1 MLRRFTI
8 QHRIFSLLLIN
19 MLCIVGAFFLFYLT
33 TQNIR
38 DYSVSTAKEEMFEGR
53 QESIKLATDTLSFML
68 AKKISGLPKAE
79 QKTALQYAIND
90 LRHEDD
96 NSGYFFILQDGKF
109 VAFPPNPQR
118 VGESVMDLR
127 DSNGIMFNKELV
139 AKAQK
144 GGGFVEY
151 IFDKPG
157 MGKQPKI
164 SYGTHIGNTDYVIAT
179 GVYID
184 NIEVESE
191 EISKTI
197 ASMVDKAFLD
207 RIILFCAIFA
217 VIIPLCI
224 MISRSILRPLSLAT
238 EAAQEVASGNLNVPI
253 SVDGQDEVT
262 SLQRSLTQM
271 VDTFKHDKKEME
283 KKEAEAQNQAHIARQ
298 AAQQAEDA
306 MAQAEIATK
315 EGILTAASTLE
326 GLVRSMTSEMGALF
340 DQNSNIQQ
348 GTSSQMTR
356 IGDAATAM
364 EEMNAT
370 VLEVARNAS
379 EAASE
384 TERSRVMA
392 QQGADAVTESVAAIT
407 QLHARSEEL
416 KGNMATL
423 DAQSESIG
431 DIINVINDIADQTN
445 LLALNAAIEA
455 ARAGDAGR
463 GFAVVADEVRKLAEK
478 TMNATH
484 EVSKNIKTIQD
495 LAKLNAHGMDETLE
509 AFANVQSLS
518 SKSGEVLSEIVLA
531 ADSAAEQV
539 RSIAT
544 AAEQQSAASEEI
556 TRSVEEIDSIARDN
570 SALVD
575 SSAANTEQLVAQAKN
590 LNSVIEKL
598 KADA

>member
-19 MLCIVGAFFLFYLT
+19 MLCIVGAFFLFYMT
-33 TQNIR
+33 TQNIQ
-38 DYSVSTAKEEMFEGR
+38 DYSVTTAKDEMIEGR
-53 QESIKLATDTLSFML
+53 RESIKLATDTLSFML
-68 AKKISGLPKAE
+68 AKKIDGMPKAE
-79 QKTALQYAIND
+79 QHIALQNALTD
-90 LRHEDD
+90 LRYEND

-109 VAFPPNPQR
+109 VAFPPSPQR
-118 VGESVMDLR
+118 VGESVINFK
-127 DSNGIMFNKELV
+127 DSNGVMFNKELV
-139 AKAQK
+139 SKAQK

-151 IFDKPG
+151 IFGKPG

-184 NIEVESE
+184 SIAIEGK
-191 EISKTI
+191 EISNTI
-197 ASMVDKAFLD
+197 TSMVDKAFLD
-207 RIILFCAIFA
+207 KIILFCAIFA
-217 VIIPLCI
+217 VIIPLCV

-262 SLQRSLTQM
+262 SLQLSLTQM

-283 KKEAEAQNQAHIARQ
+283 KKEAEAQNQTQIARQ

-326 GLVRSMTSEMGALF
+326 GLIRSMNSEMGSLF

-356 IGDAATAM
+356 ISDAATAM

-431 DIINVINDIADQTN
+431 NIINVINDIADQTN

-495 LAKLNAHGMDETLE
+495 LAKLNAHGMDETLD
-509 AFANVQSLS
+509 AFENVQSLS

-570 SALVD
+570 STLVD
-575 SSAANTEQLVAQAKN
+575 SSAANTEQLVAQAEN

>member
-8 QHRIFSLLLIN
+8 QHRIFSLLVIN
-19 MLCIVGAFFLFYLT
+19 MLCIVGAFFLFYIT
-33 TQNIR
+33 TQNIQN
-38 DYSVSTAKEEMFEGR
+38 YSVTTAKDEMVEGR
-53 QESIKLATDTLSFML
+53 RESIKLATDTLSFML
-68 AKKISGLPKAE
+68 AKKIDGMPKAE
-79 QKTALQYAIND
+79 QHIALQNALND
-90 LRHEDD
+90 LRYEND

-109 VAFPPNPQR
+109 VAFPPSPQR
-118 VGESVMDLR
+118 VGESVMNFK
-127 DSNGIMFNKELV
+127 DSNGVMFNKELV

-184 NIEVESE
+184 NIAVEGE
-191 EISKTI
+191 EISNTI
-197 ASMVDKAFLD
+197 TSMVDKAFLD

-217 VIIPLCI
+217 VIIPLCV

-238 EAAQEVASGNLNVPI
+238 EAAQEVASGNLDVPI

-262 SLQRSLTQM
+262 SLQLSLTQM

-283 KKEAEAQNQAHIARQ
+283 KKEAEAQNQTHIARQ

-326 GLVRSMTSEMGALF
+326 GLVRSMNSEMGSLF

-356 IGDAATAM
+356 ISDAATAM

-495 LAKLNAHGMDETLE
+495 LAKLNAHGMDETLD
-509 AFANVQSLS
+509 AFENVQSLS

-570 SALVD
+570 STLVD
-575 SSAANTEQLVAQAKN
+575 SSAANTEQLVAQAEN
-590 LNSVIEKL
+590 LNTVIEKL

>member
-1 MLRRFTI
+1 
-8 QHRIFSLLLIN
+8 
-19 MLCIVGAFFLFYLT
+19 MLCIVGAFFLFYMT
-33 TQNIR
+33 TQNIQ
-38 DYSVSTAKEEMFEGR
+38 DYSVTTAKDEMIEGR
-53 QESIKLATDTLSFML
+53 RESIKLATDTLSFML
-68 AKKISGLPKAE
+68 AKKIDGVPKAE
-79 QKTALQYAIND
+79 QHVALQNALTD
-90 LRHEDD
+90 LRYEND

-109 VAFPPNPQR
+109 VAFPPSPQR
-118 VGESVMDLR
+118 VGESVINFK
-127 DSNGIMFNKELV
+127 DSNGVMFNKELV

-144 GGGFVEY
+144 GGGFVQY

-184 NIEVESE
+184 SIAIEGE
-191 EISKTI
+191 EISNTI
-197 ASMVDKAFLD
+197 TSMVDKAFLD
-207 RIILFCAIFA
+207 KIILFCAIFA
-217 VIIPLCI
+217 VIIPLCV

-238 EAAQEVASGNLNVPI
+238 EAAQEVASGNLDVPI

-262 SLQRSLTQM
+262 SLQLSLTQM

-283 KKEAEAQNQAHIARQ
+283 KKETEAQNQAQIARQ

-326 GLVRSMTSEMGALF
+326 GLIRSMNSEMGSLF

-356 IGDAATAM
+356 ISDAATAM

-431 DIINVINDIADQTN
+431 NIINVINDIADQTN

-495 LAKLNAHGMDETLE
+495 LAKLNAHGMDETLD
-509 AFANVQSLS
+509 AFENVQSLS

-570 SALVD
+570 STLVD
-575 SSAANTEQLVAQAKN
+575 SSAANTEQLVAQAEN

>member
-8 QHRIFSLLLIN
+8 QHRIFSLLLLNI
-19 MLCIVGAFFLFYLT
+19 LCIVVAFALFYTT
-33 TQNIR
+33 TQQIR
-38 DYSVSTAKEEMFEGR
+38 AYSVSTAKQEMFEGR
-53 QESIKLATDTLSFML
+53 QEAIKLATNTLAAVL
-68 AKKISGLPKAE
+68 DKKIHGLSVEE
-79 QKTALQYAIND
+79 QHEAIQSTVNH
-90 LRHEDD
+90 LRHEKDS
-96 NSGYFFILQDGKF
+96 SGYFFVLQDGKF
-109 VAFPPNPQR
+109 VAFPPNPKR
-118 VGESVMDLR
+118 VGESVLGLQDA
-127 DSNGIMFNKELV
+127 NGIFFNKDLV
-139 AKAQK
+139 MKAQQ

-164 SYGTHIGNTDYVIAT
+164 SFGTKIGNTDYVIAT

-184 NIEVESE
+184 NIAVRSNK
-191 EISKTI
+191 INDTI
-197 ASMVDKAFLD
+197 TAMTDQAFLD
-207 RIILFCAIFA
+207 KIILFCVIFA

-238 EAAQEVASGNLNVPI
+238 EAAQEVAAGNLDVPI
-253 SVDGQDEVT
+253 SVDGKDEVT

-271 VDTFKHDKKEME
+271 VATFKHDKQAME
-283 KKEAEAQNQAHIARQ
+283 TKEAEAQEQATIARQ

-315 EGILTAASTLE
+315 EGILTAASKLE
-326 GLVRSMTSEMGALF
+326 GLVQSMNNEMGSLF
-340 DQNSNIQQ
+340 DQNSTILQ
-348 GTSSQMTR
+348 GTNAQMTR
-356 IGDAATAM
+356 ISDAATAM

-370 VLEVARNAS
+370 VLEVARNAG

-392 QQGADAVTESVAAIT
+392 QQGADVITESVAAIT
-407 QLHARSEEL
+407 QLHTRSTEL
-416 KGNMATL
+416 KSNMATL

-484 EVSKNIKTIQD
+484 EVSQNIKSIQD
-495 LAKLNAHGMDETLE
+495 LAKLNAQGMDETLV
-509 AFANVQSLS
+509 AFKTVESLS
-518 SKSGEVLSEIVLA
+518 GKSGEVLSEIVLA

-556 TRSVEEIDSIARDN
+556 TRSVEEIDAIARENSTLIDN
-570 SALVD
+570 
-575 SSAANTEQLVAQAKN
+575 SAANTEQLVAQTEN

-598 KADA
+598 KTDA

>member
-19 MLCIVGAFFLFYLT
+19 MLCIVGAFFLFYIT
-33 TQNIR
+33 TQNIQ
-38 DYSVSTAKEEMFEGR
+38 DYSVTTAKEEMFEGR
-53 QESIKLATDTLSFML
+53 QESIKLAVDSLAFLL
-68 AKKISGLPKAE
+68 AKEIDGLPKAE
-79 QKTALQYAIND
+79 QHIALQDALND
-90 LRHEDD
+90 MRYEND

-127 DSNGIMFNKELV
+127 DSNGVMFNKELV
-139 AKAQK
+139 AKAQN

-164 SYGTHIGNTDYVIAT
+164 SYGTHIGNTEYVIAT

-184 NIEVESE
+184 NIAVEGE
-191 EISKTI
+191 EISNTI
-197 ASMVDKAFLD
+197 TSMVDKAFFD

-238 EAAQEVASGNLNVPI
+238 EAAQEVASGNLDVPI

-271 VDTFKHDKKEME
+271 VDTFNHDKKEME

-326 GLVRSMTSEMGALF
+326 GLVRSMNSEMGSLF

-509 AFANVQSLS
+509 AFENVQSLS

-544 AAEQQSAASEEI
+544 AAEQQSTASEEI

-570 SALVD
+570 STLVD
-575 SSAANTEQLVAQAKN
+575 SSAANTEQLVAQAEN

>member
-19 MLCIVGAFFLFYLT
+19 MLCIVGAFFLFYIT
-33 TQNIR
+33 TQNIQN
-38 DYSVSTAKEEMFEGR
+38 YSVTTAKDEMVEGR
-53 QESIKLATDTLSFML
+53 RESIKLATDTLSFML
-68 AKKISGLPKAE
+68 AKKIDGMPKAE
-79 QKTALQYAIND
+79 QHIALQNALND
-90 LRHEDD
+90 LRYEND

-109 VAFPPNPQR
+109 VAFPPSPQR
-118 VGESVMDLR
+118 VGESVMNFK
-127 DSNGIMFNKELV
+127 DSNGVMFNKELV

-184 NIEVESE
+184 NIAVEGE
-191 EISKTI
+191 EISNTI
-197 ASMVDKAFLD
+197 TSMVDKAFLD

-217 VIIPLCI
+217 VIIPLCV

-238 EAAQEVASGNLNVPI
+238 EAAQEVASGNLDVPI

-262 SLQRSLTQM
+262 SLQLSLTQM

-283 KKEAEAQNQAHIARQ
+283 KKEAEAQNQTHIARQ

-326 GLVRSMTSEMGALF
+326 GLVRSMNSEMGSLF

-356 IGDAATAM
+356 ISDAATAM

-495 LAKLNAHGMDETLE
+495 LAKLNAHGMDETLD
-509 AFANVQSLS
+509 AFENVQSLS

-570 SALVD
+570 STLVD
-575 SSAANTEQLVAQAKN
+575 SSAANTEQLVAQAEN
-590 LNSVIEKL
+590 LNTVIEKL

>member
-1 MLRRFTI
+1 
-8 QHRIFSLLLIN
+8 
-19 MLCIVGAFFLFYLT
+19 
-33 TQNIR
+33 
-38 DYSVSTAKEEMFEGR
+38 
-53 QESIKLATDTLSFML
+53 
-68 AKKISGLPKAE
+68 
-79 QKTALQYAIND
+79 
-90 LRHEDD
+90 
-96 NSGYFFILQDGKF
+96 
-109 VAFPPNPQR
+109 
-118 VGESVMDLR
+118 
-127 DSNGIMFNKELV
+127 
-139 AKAQK
+139 
-144 GGGFVEY
+144 
-151 IFDKPG
+151 

-575 SSAANTEQLVAQAKN
+575 SSAVNTEQLVAQAKN

>member
-19 MLCIVGAFFLFYLT
+19 MLCIVGAFFLFYMT
-33 TQNIR
+33 TQNIQN
-38 DYSVSTAKEEMFEGR
+38 YSVTTAKEEMFEGR

-68 AKKISGLPKAE
+68 AKKIDGLPKGE
-79 QKTALQYAIND
+79 QHIALQHALND

-118 VGESVMDLR
+118 VGESVMDLQ
-127 DSNGIMFNKELV
+127 DSKGVMFNKELV
-139 AKAQK
+139 AKAQN

-184 NIEVESE
+184 NIAVEGE
-191 EISKTI
+191 EISNTI
-197 ASMVDKAFLD
+197 TSMVDKAFLD
-207 RIILFCAIFA
+207 RIILFCALFA
-217 VIIPLCI
+217 VIIPLCV

-238 EAAQEVASGNLNVPI
+238 EAAQEVASGNLDVPI

-271 VDTFKHDKKEME
+271 VDTFNHDKKEME
-283 KKEAEAQNQAHIARQ
+283 KKEAEAQNQTHIARQ

-326 GLVRSMTSEMGALF
+326 GLVRSMNSEMGSLF

-348 GTSSQMTR
+348 GTSSQMIR

-384 TERSRVMA
+384 TERSRAMA

-431 DIINVINDIADQTN
+431 NIINVINDIADQTN

-509 AFANVQSLS
+509 AFENVQSLS

-570 SALVD
+570 STLVD
-575 SSAANTEQLVAQAKN
+575 SSAANTEQLVAQAEN

>member
-19 MLCIVGAFFLFYLT
+19 MLCIVGAFFLFYMT
-33 TQNIR
+33 TQHIR

-53 QESIKLATDTLSFML
+53 QESIKLAVDSLAFLL
-68 AKKISGLPKAE
+68 AKKIDGMPKAE
-79 QKTALQYAIND
+79 QQTALQYAIND

-109 VAFPPNPQR
+109 VVFPPNPQR
-118 VGESVMDLR
+118 VGESVINFQ
-127 DSNGIMFNKELV
+127 DSNGVMFNKELV
-139 AKAQK
+139 AKAQE

-184 NIEVESE
+184 NIAVEGE
-191 EISKTI
+191 EISNTI
-197 ASMVDKAFLD
+197 TSMVDKAFLD

-238 EAAQEVASGNLNVPI
+238 EAAQEVASGNLDVPI

-283 KKEAEAQNQAHIARQ
+283 KKEAEAQNQTQIARQ

-326 GLVRSMTSEMGALF
+326 GLVRSMNSEMGSLF

-509 AFANVQSLS
+509 AFENVQSLS

-570 SALVD
+570 STLVD
-575 SSAANTEQLVAQAKN
+575 SSAANTEQLVAQAEN

>member
-19 MLCIVGAFFLFYLT
+19 MLCIVGAFFLFYMT
-33 TQNIR
+33 TQNIQ
-38 DYSVSTAKEEMFEGR
+38 DYSVTTAKDEMIEGR
-53 QESIKLATDTLSFML
+53 RESIKLATDTLSFML
-68 AKKISGLPKAE
+68 AKKIDGMPKAE
-79 QKTALQYAIND
+79 QHIALQNALTD
-90 LRHEDD
+90 LRYEDD

-109 VAFPPNPQR
+109 VAFPPSPQR
-118 VGESVMDLR
+118 VGESVINFK
-127 DSNGIMFNKELV
+127 DSNGVMFNKELV

-164 SYGTHIGNTDYVIAT
+164 SYGAHIGNTDYVIAT

-184 NIEVESE
+184 SIAIEGE
-191 EISKTI
+191 EISNTI
-197 ASMVDKAFLD
+197 TSMVDKAFLD
-207 RIILFCAIFA
+207 KIILFCAIFA
-217 VIIPLCI
+217 VIIPLCV

-238 EAAQEVASGNLNVPI
+238 EAAQEVASGNLDVPI

-262 SLQRSLTQM
+262 SLQLSLTQM

-283 KKEAEAQNQAHIARQ
+283 KKEAEAQNQTHIARQ

-326 GLVRSMTSEMGALF
+326 GLVRSMNSEMGSLF

-356 IGDAATAM
+356 ISDAATAM

-431 DIINVINDIADQTN
+431 NIINVINDIADQTN

-495 LAKLNAHGMDETLE
+495 LAKLNAHGMDETLD
-509 AFANVQSLS
+509 AFENVQSLS

-570 SALVD
+570 STLVD
-575 SSAANTEQLVAQAKN
+575 SSAANTEQLVAQAEN